1 MQPDY
6 PKKLFKDERAH
17 AVLLMQWLAMRC
29 CR

>member
-6 PKKLFKDERAH
+6 PKKLFKDERTH
-17 AVLLMQWLAMRC
+17 FVLLMQWLATRA